1 MGHEAGISPE
11 VIPADNQPT
20 MKGSSMMTTAV
31 EGSDP
36 IPRYQTT
43 DDEFFDPRNRDLQI
57 RMSAQVQADAL
68 RVAALIIASHGPDS
82 ELLKM
87 LGLDE

>member
-1 MGHEAGISPE
+1 
-11 VIPADNQPT
+11 
-20 MKGSSMMTTAV
+20 MTIA
-31 EGSDP
+31 
-36 IPRYQTT
+36 I

-82 ELLKM
+82 DLLKM
-87 LGLDE
+87 LGLDTP

>member
-1 MGHEAGISPE
+1 
-11 VIPADNQPT
+11 
-20 MKGSSMMTTAV
+20 MMTTAV
-31 EGSDP
+31 EGSNP

-82 ELLKM
+82 ELLAM
-87 LGLDE
+87 LGLDAL

>member
-1 MGHEAGISPE
+1 
-11 VIPADNQPT
+11 
-20 MKGSSMMTTAV
+20 MTASV
-31 EGSDP
+31 EGGNP

-82 ELLKM
+82 DLLGM
-87 LGLDE
+87 LGLDTP

>member
-1 MGHEAGISPE
+1 
-11 VIPADNQPT
+11 
-20 MKGSSMMTTAV
+20 MTT
-31 EGSDP
+31 EITGTNP
-36 IPRYQTT
+36 IPRYQTI

-82 ELLKM
+82 ELLAM
-87 LGLDE
+87 LGLDES

>member
-1 MGHEAGISPE
+1 
-11 VIPADNQPT
+11 
-20 MKGSSMMTTAV
+20 MMTTAV
-31 EGSDP
+31 EGRNP
-36 IPRYQTT
+36 APRYQTT

-82 ELLKM
+82 ELLAM
-87 LGLDE
+87 LGLDTP